1 MSRKERLEQLG
12 DQPRKFTNVYVK
24 NFSEDMAED
33 DLRKLFEPYGDI
45 QSLKIMCHEDGRS
58 KCFGFVSFGDP
69 ESAHKVKNEE
79 DIFWGGYPLS
89 LSKEWISWPV
99 FVTCDD
105 AFYSI
110 RQLKKFMKR
119 RWMDASCTVD
129 GHKRRQKDF
138 DVDSNCDVDSNS
150 KKWKG

>member
-1 MSRKERLEQLG
+1 MSRKEQLEQLG

-24 NFSEDMAED
+24 NFSEDMTED

-79 DIFWGGYPLS
+79 DIF
-89 LSKEWISWPV
+89 
-99 FVTCDD
+99 
-105 AFYSI
+105 
-110 RQLKKFMKR
+110 
-119 RWMDASCTVD
+119 
-129 GHKRRQKDF
+129 
-138 DVDSNCDVDSNS
+138 
-150 KKWKG
+150 